1 MQIGHCNLELWGICG
16 SPKAPVVQLIMLSGQ
31 KGVFCNLYFIYCS
44 INTFD
49 NLQFVIF
56 LL

>member
-44 INTFD
+44 IYTFD